1 MGLQV
6 LLTGKVIYRTSFPI
20 CSIHDRSEE
29 VKNTLRFS
37 LKGGQVFQG
46 EYHTTPAQTIVGNIW
61 AGG

>member
-1 MGLQV
+1 MAPAS
-6 LLTGKVIYRTSFPI
+6 VIPI